1 MATSGSRD
9 FQPNVGEWIEEA
21 YERCGLELRT
31 AYDARTARRS
41 LNILFADWANRGLNQ
56 WTISNVS
63 QTLTE
68 GTDSYSLNDYVIDVL
83 DVILRRT
90 VNDVAT
96 DYQMNQVGRAEYW
109 NIPTKSTKARP
120 TQWFLDKQVTPKIY
134 IWPAPENSTDV
145 IKMNQLLRIEDADG
159 SVNDLQMP
167 FRFYPALVAGLAFY
181 LSQKRAP
188 ERMESLKSLYEDE
201 FARALAQDES
211 RASLMI
217 KPTCAPMAIKDGL
230 CIRQIRIRN
239 L

>member
-9 FQPNVGEWIEEA
+9 FQPDVGEWIEEA

-56 WTISNVS
+56 WTISNVN

-134 IWPAPENSTDV
+134 VWPAPENSTDV

-217 KPTCAPMAIKDGL
+217 KPNMRSYGY
-230 CIRQIRIRN
+230 
-239 L
+239 

>member
-83 DVILRRT
+83 DVVLRRT

-134 IWPAPENSTDV
+134 VWPAPENSTDV

-188 ERMESLKSLYEDE
+188 ERMESLKAIYEDE

-211 RASLMI
+211 RASLMV
-217 KPTCAPMAIKDGL
+217 KPNMRSYGY
-230 CIRQIRIRN
+230 
-239 L
+239 

>member
-9 FQPNVGEWIEEA
+9 FQPDVGEWIEEA

-83 DVILRRT
+83 DVVLRRT

-120 TQWFLDKQVTPKIY
+120 TQWFLDKLVTPKIY

-217 KPTCAPMAIKDGL
+217 KPNMRSYGY
-230 CIRQIRIRN
+230 
-239 L
+239 

>member
-56 WTISNVS
+56 WTISNVN

-217 KPTCAPMAIKDGL
+217 KPNMRSYGY
-230 CIRQIRIRN
+230 
-239 L
+239 

>member
-56 WTISNVS
+56 WTVSNVS

-134 IWPAPENSTDV
+134 VWPAPENSTDV

-188 ERMESLKSLYEDE
+188 ERVESLKSLYEDE

-217 KPTCAPMAIKDGL
+217 KPNMRSYGY
-230 CIRQIRIRN
+230 
-239 L
+239 

>member
-9 FQPNVGEWIEEA
+9 FQPDVGEWIEEA

-83 DVILRRT
+83 DVVLRRT
-90 VNDVAT
+90 VNSVAT

-134 IWPAPENSTDV
+134 VWPAPENSTDV
-145 IKMNQLLRIEDADG
+145 IKMNQLLRIEDVDG

-188 ERMESLKSLYEDE
+188 ERMESLKAIYEDE

-211 RASLMI
+211 RASLMV
-217 KPTCAPMAIKDGL
+217 KPNMRSYGY
-230 CIRQIRIRN
+230 
-239 L
+239 

>member
-9 FQPNVGEWIEEA
+9 FQPDVGEWIEEA

-56 WTISNVS
+56 WTISNVD

-134 IWPAPENSTDV
+134 VWPAPENSTDV

-217 KPTCAPMAIKDGL
+217 KPNMRSYGY
-230 CIRQIRIRN
+230 
-239 L
+239 

>member
-9 FQPNVGEWIEEA
+9 FQPNVAEWIEEA

-68 GTDSYSLNDYVIDVL
+68 GTDSYSLNAYVVDVL
-83 DVILRRT
+83 DVVLRRT
-90 VNDVAT
+90 KNSVVT
-96 DYQMNQVGRAEYW
+96 DYQMSQIGRSEYW
-109 NIPTKSTKARP
+109 NIPSKANKARP
-120 TQWFLDKQVTPKIY
+120 TQYFLDKQETPKIY
-134 IWPAPENSTDV
+134 VWPAPENSTDI
-145 IKMNQLLRIEDADG
+145 IKMNQILRIEDADT
-159 SVNDLQMP
+159 SVNDVQVP
-167 FRFYPALVAGLAFY
+167 FRFYPCLVAGLAYY

-188 ERMESLKSLYEDE
+188 ERMDSLKMMYEDE

-211 RASLMI
+211 RASLMV
-217 KPTCAPMAIKDGL
+217 KPNMRSYGY
-230 CIRQIRIRN
+230 
-239 L
+239 